1 MHHFFE
7 ACKDCDLPL
16 EWILAEE
23 QVENGVLFVLA
34 GLEKTNKKRLR
45 KEKERQQENGEGGT
59 FQ

>member
-1 MHHFFE
+1 LHHFFE

-34 GLEKTNKKRLR
+34 GLVAK
-45 KEKERQQENGEGGT
+45 
-59 FQ
+59 